1 MKCEITRS
9 RATAEA
15 VLRKPFPSYM
25 TVDSPSDSPRPE
37 SSIPAA
43 KPTYDEIALRAY
55 FLALDRHRR
64 GEPSDPEK
72 DWTEA
77 EQQLRPADT
86 GTAR

>member
-1 MKCEITRS
+1 
-9 RATAEA
+9 
-15 VLRKPFPSYM
+15 M

-37 SSIPAA
+37 STTAAA

-77 EQQLRPADT
+77 EQQLRHAGMAT
-86 GTAR
+86 GR